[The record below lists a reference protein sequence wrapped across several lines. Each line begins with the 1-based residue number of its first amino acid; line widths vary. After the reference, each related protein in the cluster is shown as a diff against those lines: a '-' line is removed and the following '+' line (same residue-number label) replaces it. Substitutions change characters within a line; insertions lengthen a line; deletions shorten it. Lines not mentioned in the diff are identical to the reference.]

1 MYVTPFYALA
11 VLTKTVKEDVDWFGY
26 FQCTCHIDHYFAL
39 NCFHNR
45 KYFVSNITYN
55 WQTTTA
61 IFQDRKNSI
70 YGMDLHVLGENSRHT
85 SVRVSFCFH
94 LQAYKHVHT

>member
-1 MYVTPFYALA
+1 MPPSFTPLMLFSQ
-11 VLTKTVKEDVDWFGY
+11 KTVKEDVDQLGYTGY

-39 NCFHNR
+39 NCFNNR

-61 IFQDRKNSI
+61 IFKI
-70 YGMDLHVLGENSRHT
+70 YLWKGYTRCKILGT
-85 SVRVSFCFH
+85 
-94 LQAYKHVHT
+94 LLLG